1 LDVKGSTEDRNP
13 LSVGID
19 GKPVEEVLRIIN
31 REDQR
36 VPGVVATQ
44 IPVIA
49 RAVEA
54 VTEAIRGGGRVF
66 FAGAGTSGR
75 LGVIEAAELPPTF
88 GVSPDLFRAII
99 AGGPEAVFGSVE
111 AAEDDEAAGAE
122 ALRSGGLSGGDILV
136 ALSASGRTPFTV
148 GALREAKRRGARTVS
163 VTSSQGAPI
172 NELADISIVVET
184 GPEIVAGSTRMKAGT
199 AQKLVLNMLTTAAM
213 IRLGMVHDGYMI
225 GVQPTS
231 RKLRRRAVG
240 IVGGVADVSPE
251 EAEEALDGAGGDLKA
266 AVLMAKTGVNLEE
279 AKRVL
284 GEAGGILRLALEKM
298 EKRE

>member
-1 LDVKGSTEDRNP
+1 VKRSTEDRNP

-19 GKPVEEVLRIIN
+19 DKPVEEVLRIIN
-31 REDQR
+31 GEDQR

-44 IPVIA
+44 IPAIA

-54 VTEAIRGGGRVF
+54 VAEAMRGGGRVF

-88 GVSPDLFRAII
+88 GVSPNLFRAII

-148 GALREAKRRGARTVS
+148 SALREARRRGARTVS

-213 IRLGMVHDGYMI
+213 IRLSMVHDGYMI

-240 IVGGVADVSPE
+240 IVGGVAGVSPE

-266 AVLMAKTGVNLEE
+266 AVLMAKTGVNLDE
-279 AKRVL
+279 ARLLL

-298 EKRE
+298 EERE

>member
-1 LDVKGSTEDRNP
+1 MDVKGSTEDRNP

-36 VPGVVATQ
+36 VPGVVAIQ
-44 IPVIA
+44 IPAIA

-54 VTEAIRGGGRVF
+54 VAEAIRGGGRVF
-66 FAGAGTSGR
+66 FVGAGTSGR

-122 ALRSGGLSGGDILV
+122 ALRSSGFSGGDVLV

-148 GALREAKRRGARTVS
+148 GALREARRRGARTVS

-172 NELADISIVVET
+172 NELADVPIVVET

>member
-1 LDVKGSTEDRNP
+1 MDVKRSTEDRNP

-19 GKPVEEVLRIIN
+19 SKPVEGILRIIN

-36 VPGVVATQ
+36 VPGVVAMQ

-54 VTEAIRGGGRVF
+54 VAEAIRGGGRVF

-111 AAEDDEAAGAE
+111 AAEDDKAAGAE
-122 ALRSGGLSGGDILV
+122 ALRSGGFSGGDILV

-148 GALREAKRRGARTVS
+148 GALREARRRGARTVS

-213 IRLGMVHDGYMI
+213 IRLGMVHDGFMI
-225 GVQPTS
+225 GVQLTN

-240 IVGGVADVSPE
+240 IVGGVAGVSPE
-251 EAEEALDGAGGDLKA
+251 EAEEALDGARGDLKA

-284 GEAGGILRLALEKM
+284 GEAGGILRLVL
-298 EKRE
+298 EKREERE

>member
-148 GALREAKRRGARTVS
+148 GALREARRRGARTVS
-163 VTSSQGAPI
+163 VTSSQGAQI
-172 NELADISIVVET
+172 NELADVPIVVET

>member
-1 LDVKGSTEDRNP
+1 LDVNRGTEDRNP

-19 GKPVEEVLRIIN
+19 DKPVEEVLRIIN
-31 REDQR
+31 GEDQR

-44 IPVIA
+44 IPAIA

-54 VTEAIRGGGRVF
+54 VAGAMRGGGRVF

-122 ALRSGGLSGGDILV
+122 ALRSGGFSGGDILI

-148 GALREAKRRGARTVS
+148 GALREARRRGARTVS

-172 NELADISIVVET
+172 NELADVPIVVET
-184 GPEIVAGSTRMKAGT
+184 GPEIVAGSTRMRAGT

-225 GVQPTS
+225 GVQPRN

-240 IVGGVADVSPE
+240 IVGGVAGVSPE

-279 AKRVL
+279 AKRLL

-298 EKRE
+298 EEIE

>member
-31 REDQR
+31 GEDQR
-36 VPGVVATQ
+36 VAGVVATQ
-44 IPVIA
+44 IPAIA

-54 VTEAIRGGGRVF
+54 VAGAMRGGGRVF
-66 FAGAGTSGR
+66 FAGTGTSGR

-111 AAEDDEAAGAE
+111 AAEDDEAAGVE
-122 ALRSGGLSGGDILV
+122 ALRSGGLGGGDVLV

-148 GALREAKRRGARTVS
+148 GALREARRRGARTVS
-163 VTSSQGAPI
+163 VTSNRGAPM
-172 NELADISIVVET
+172 NELADVSIVVET
-184 GPEIVAGSTRMKAGT
+184 GPEIVAGSTRMRAGT

-266 AVLMAKTGVNLEE
+266 AVLMAKTGVNLDE

>member
-19 GKPVEEVLRIIN
+19 GKPVEGVLRIIN

-54 VTEAIRGGGRVF
+54 VAEAIRGGGRVF

-111 AAEDDEAAGAE
+111 AAEDDKAAGAE
-122 ALRSGGLSGGDILV
+122 ALGSGGLSGGDILV

-240 IVGGVADVSPE
+240 IVGGVAGVSPE
-251 EAEEALDGAGGDLKA
+251 EAEEALDGAGGDIKA

>member
-1 LDVKGSTEDRNP
+1 MKGSTEDRNP

-19 GKPVEEVLRIIN
+19 GKPVEGILRIIN

-36 VPGVVATQ
+36 VPGVVAIQ
-44 IPVIA
+44 IPAIA

-54 VTEAIRGGGRVF
+54 VAEAIRGGGRVF
-66 FAGAGTSGR
+66 FVGAGTSGR

-122 ALRSGGLSGGDILV
+122 ALRSSGFSGGDVLV

-148 GALREAKRRGARTVS
+148 GALREARRRGARTVS

-172 NELADISIVVET
+172 NELADVPIVVET

>member
-1 LDVKGSTEDRNP
+1 
-13 LSVGID
+13 
-19 GKPVEEVLRIIN
+19 
-31 REDQR
+31 
-36 VPGVVATQ
+36 
-44 IPVIA
+44 
-49 RAVEA
+49 
-54 VTEAIRGGGRVF
+54 
-66 FAGAGTSGR
+66 
-75 LGVIEAAELPPTF
+75 
-88 GVSPDLFRAII
+88 
-99 AGGPEAVFGSVE
+99 
-111 AAEDDEAAGAE
+111 
-122 ALRSGGLSGGDILV
+122 
-136 ALSASGRTPFTV
+136 
-148 GALREAKRRGARTVS
+148 VS
-163 VTSSQGAPI
+163 VTSSQGAQI
-172 NELADISIVVET
+172 NELADVPIVVET

>member
-19 GKPVEEVLRIIN
+19 GKPVEGVLRIIN

-54 VTEAIRGGGRVF
+54 VAEAIRGGGRVF

-122 ALRSGGLSGGDILV
+122 ALRSSGFSGRDILV

-148 GALREAKRRGARTVS
+148 GALREARRHGARTVS

-172 NELADISIVVET
+172 NELADVPIVVET

-251 EAEEALDGAGGDLKA
+251 EAEEALDGAGGDIKA

>member
-1 LDVKGSTEDRNP
+1 MKESTEDRNP

-19 GKPVEEVLRIIN
+19 GKPVERVLRIIN

-44 IPVIA
+44 IPAIA

-54 VTEAIRGGGRVF
+54 VAEAMRGGGRVF

-99 AGGPEAVFGSVE
+99 AGGPEAVFGSAE

-122 ALRSGGLSGGDILV
+122 ALRSSGFSGRDILV

-172 NELADISIVVET
+172 NELADVPIVVET

>member
-54 VTEAIRGGGRVF
+54 VAEAIRGGGRVF

-122 ALRSGGLSGGDILV
+122 ALRSSGFSGRDILV

-148 GALREAKRRGARTVS
+148 GALREARRRGARTVS

>member
-19 GKPVEEVLRIIN
+19 GKPVEGILRIIN

-36 VPGVVATQ
+36 VPGVVAIQ
-44 IPVIA
+44 IPAIA

-54 VTEAIRGGGRVF
+54 VAEAIRGGGRVF
-66 FAGAGTSGR
+66 FVGAGTSGR

-122 ALRSGGLSGGDILV
+122 ALRSSGFSGGDVLV

-148 GALREAKRRGARTVS
+148 GALREARRRGARTVS

-172 NELADISIVVET
+172 NELADVPIVVET

>member
-1 LDVKGSTEDRNP
+1 MKGSTEDRNP

-19 GKPVEEVLRIIN
+19 GKPVERVLRIIN
-31 REDQR
+31 REDQS

-54 VTEAIRGGGRVF
+54 VAEAIRGGGRVF

-99 AGGPEAVFGSVE
+99 AGGPEAVFGSAE

-122 ALRSGGLSGGDILV
+122 ALRSSGFSGGDILV

-148 GALREAKRRGARTVS
+148 GALREARRRGARTVS
-163 VTSSQGAPI
+163 VTSSQGAPVS
-172 NELADISIVVET
+172 ELADVSIVVET

-240 IVGGVADVSPE
+240 IVDGVADVSPE